1 MDTPLQN
8 SLTRG
13 TANEDTFELIKHN
26 QGVNVCLFNIYNGF
40 KYYIHCLHID
50 FQGLSLTSNIIYHLR
65 LNDCMGFISDEAG
78 K

>member
-1 MDTPLQN
+1 MDTSLQN

-26 QGVNVCLFNIYNGF
+26 QGVNVCLFNIYNGL

-50 FQGLSLTSNIIYHLR
+50 VQGLSFTSNIFYRLR
-65 LNDCMGFISDEAG
+65 LNDGMGSISDEAG